1 MERRMFK
8 DKLMKYVKKK
18 WGSIDNRK
26 TFYYPWRKQTEKKTF
41 AQDCGWYIAW
51 QIHDGKTGSSMFADL
66 LVVVFDTYAGGRK
79 FVWEVKMKGS
89 L

>member
-8 DKLMKYVKKK
+8 DKLMKYIKKK
-18 WGSIDNRK
+18 WES
-26 TFYYPWRKQTEKKTF
+26 KQKKKIF